1 MAEMNFK
8 QIWIMKLFQMRKN
21 FYMLLNKT
29 NQNDVPKENKIG
41 IISVGEIKELQRGK
55 YAAGT

>member
-8 QIWIMKLFQMRKN
+8 QIWIMKLFQMSQI

-29 NQNDVPKENKIG
+29 NYNDVAK
-41 IISVGEIKELQRGK
+41 
-55 YAAGT
+55 